1 MTRLSYV
8 GQYLK
13 RLQCHWH
20 RGGDILFSTNQ
31 HLTSV
36 RVCAQLE
43 KNALK
48 DFSKFLKSLN
58 GVVLRIIDLRLE
70 GPGFESYEPPTRAI
84 FSSHPSRK

>member
-20 RGGDILFSTNQ
+20 REGDILFSTNQ

-36 RVCAQLE
+36 WVGVWVCEGVCTARKEHTQG
-43 KNALK
+43 
-48 DFSKFLKSLN
+48 FLKVFKVS
-58 GVVLRIIDLRLE
+58 
-70 GPGFESYEPPTRAI
+70 
-84 FSSHPSRK
+84 